1 MILHIF
7 SFNLKEAVSVIKIV
21 EKEEL
26 LTVDGLDSN
35 CRDATGDEDSCC
47 EYGIDKMP
55 IFNTVTLFD
64 MLK

>member
-1 MILHIF
+1 M
-7 SFNLKEAVSVIKIV
+7 VKIV
-21 EKEEL
+21 EGREL

-47 EYGIDKMP
+47 EYGFDKMP

-64 MLK
+64 MVK